1 MAELQVS
8 QSNQN
13 NCNYGYLR
21 KGAQF
26 NSAKAKLFLYSENI
40 LSIQTAAKYD
50 K

>member
-13 NCNYGYLR
+13 NYNYGTYLR
-21 KGAQF
+21 KGAQQVLQQNF
-26 NSAKAKLFLYSENI
+26 FVFENI